1 MALHYTIDNE
11 RQVVRTT
18 GSGILDVRKLRALMS
33 LLRTHPKFNANYGS
47 LVNLRNVSVI
57 AMDSAALAQVAMTS
71 VFTSATKHAFVA
83 TAVAVYGMARAYASF
98 GKSNGQPTR
107 VFREMHSA
115 EAWLEQARR

>member
-18 GSGILDVRKLRALMS
+18 GSGILDVRELRELMS
-33 LLRTHPKFNANYGS
+33 LLPTDPEFNTNCGS
-47 LVNLRNVSVI
+47 LVDLRDVSAI
-57 AMDSAALAQVAMTS
+57 AMNSAALAQVAMTS
-71 VFTSATKHAFVA
+71 VFTSGTRHAFVA
-83 TAVAVYGMARAYASF
+83 TADAGYGMARAYASF
-98 GKSNGQPTR
+98 GESKGQVTR